1 MVIITTHTNADFD
14 SLASMAAAGLL
25 YKGAKL
31 VFPGACEALLRRY
44 MDEHAASLPEV
55 LSVHGLDLAEVEKLV
70 CVDVADRAR
79 LGPLSALLDRVP
91 PVRVDVF
98 DHHPAQVSIRG
109 ERHVVKDAG
118 ACSSLMVEE
127 LLASGI
133 APDKDL
139 CTLILLGIYEDT
151 GFLTFPTT
159 RPRDLEAARRC
170 LLWGADLSQVSR
182 VLTRRLTEPQLRI
195 LTRLV
200 ERLETV
206 TAGGVTVHI
215 TTFSSAQYVPD
226 LSLLIH
232 EIFNLEDL
240 DALFLVARLENRIH
254 IIGRSRV
261 PGVDVARVLETF
273 GGGGHPSAASASLKG
288 VTLEEA
294 KRLLT
299 EELTTNRPVGL
310 TARDVMARD
319 FHRIAA
325 NALIQEAFEEM
336 NRRHVNALPLFEGD
350 TLVGVV
356 TRQEVDGAIQHGMR
370 SEPVKTLVATKPPLL
385 PPDTPLEVVRRLM
398 LERSLRLVLFG
409 NSPDKVEGLLSRM
422 ALFKSLYLMEPGRLP
437 KRRGGVPSRLEVQRL
452 MAGTFTESEMNGLK
466 ELGALGDAMGTPVLL
481 VGGAVRDLLLRR
493 PVKDVDFVV
502 EGDAVALA
510 QAWSERQGGRLR
522 THKEFGT
529 AVCICPNG
537 RRWDFATAR
546 SEYYEAPAALPTVVH
561 AALSQDLYRRDFTI
575 NALALDLSAERFGE
589 ILDLFGGV
597 RDLKSGQ
604 IRVMHGLSFV
614 EDPTR
619 AFRAAR
625 FAVTLGFKL
634 PAETEGLLS
643 SALKQGIFRNLSP
656 KRVLG
661 EVIQTLACPNPVEG
675 LSLLEKYGLL
685 KVFWPA
691 LKLSPKVRERLGRVQ
706 KVLDFFEL
714 HFPAE
719 PIERPSLFVMA
730 LAERLPKNELDAF
743 RSRYPFQAPLKS
755 LLADYRSLV
764 WRARQQLA
772 LEAKSAGAVYRLLFD
787 KPLLFVLYL
796 LTQVD
801 KAEEQALI
809 RDFVTRDRFL
819 KLEITGEDLKAAG
832 LPPSEAFARAL
843 LETKIAKADGLLSGR
858 ASELAFALKQARK
871 YMERSDGVTE

>member
-14 SLASMAAAGLL
+14 SLASMAAAKLL
-25 YKGAKL
+25 YPGAKL

-44 MDEHAASLPEV
+44 MDGHTASLPET
-55 LSVHGLDLAEVEKLV
+55 LSVHGLDLAEVKRLV
-70 CVDVADRAR
+70 CVDVADRSR
-79 LGPLSALLDRVP
+79 LGGLSVLLDRVP
-91 PVRVDVF
+91 PVPVDVY

-109 ERHVVKDAG
+109 ERHIVKDAG
-118 ACSSLMVEE
+118 ACASVMVEE
-127 LLASGI
+127 LLAAGL
-133 APDKDL
+133 APDSGL
-139 CTLILLGIYEDT
+139 STLILLGIYEDT

-159 RPRDLEAARRC
+159 RPCDLEAARRC
-170 LLWGADLSQVSR
+170 LLWGADLTQVSR

-195 LTRLV
+195 LTKLV

-206 TAGGVTVHI
+206 AAGGVTVHI
-215 TTFSSAQYVPD
+215 TTFSSAEYVPD
-226 LSLLIH
+226 LSLLVH

-240 DALFLVARLENRIH
+240 DALFLVARLENRVH

-261 PGVDVARVLETF
+261 LNVDAARVLDAF

-288 VTLEEA
+288 LTLEEA
-294 KRLLT
+294 KRLLM
-299 EELTTNRPVGL
+299 EELTINHPVGL
-310 TARDVMARD
+310 TAKDVMARN
-319 FHRIAA
+319 FHRIGAKAA
-325 NALIQEAFEEM
+325 VQEAFEEM
-336 NRRHVNALPLFEGD
+336 NRRHVNALPLFEGE

-370 SEPVKTLVATKPPLL
+370 SEPVNTLVATSPPLL
-385 PPDTPLEVVRRLM
+385 PPDTPLETVRRLM

-409 NSPDKVEGLLSRM
+409 TGPGNVEGLLSRM

-437 KRRGGVPSRLEVQRL
+437 RRRGGVPSRLELQRL
-452 MAGTFTESEMNGLK
+452 IAGTFSQGEVESLR
-466 ELGALGDAMGTPVLL
+466 ELGVLGESMGAPVLL

-502 EGDAVALA
+502 EGDAAALA
-510 QAWSERQGGRLR
+510 QAWSLRQGGRLR

-529 AVCICPNG
+529 AVWICPNG

-546 SEYYEAPAALPTVVH
+546 SEYYETPAALPTVAH

-575 NALALDLSAERFGE
+575 NALALDLSPERFGE
-589 ILDLFGGV
+589 VLDLFGGV
-597 RDLKSGQ
+597 RDLKSGR

-634 PAETEGLLS
+634 PAETEGLLA

-656 KRVLG
+656 KRVLS
-661 EVIQTLACPNPVEG
+661 EVIQILACPSPVEG
-675 LSLLEKYGLL
+675 LRLLEKYGLL

-691 LKLSPKVRERLGRVQ
+691 LKLSPKVLERLGRVQ

-714 HFPAE
+714 NFPGE
-719 PIERPSLFVMA
+719 PVDRPSLFILA
-730 LAERLPKNELDAF
+730 LVERLPNDDLNAL
-743 RSRYPFQAPLKS
+743 RSRYPFRGPLND
-755 LLADYRSLV
+755 LLAGYRSLI

-772 LEAKSAGAVYRLLFD
+772 LEAKNAGAVYRLLHD
-787 KPLLFVLYL
+787 KPLLCVLYL
-796 LTQVD
+796 LTQVE
-801 KAEEQALI
+801 KPEEQALV
-809 RDFVTRDRFL
+809 RDFVARDRFL
-819 KLEITGEDLKAAG
+819 KLEITGRELKAAG
-832 LPPSEAFARAL
+832 LVPSEAFARAL
-843 LETKIAKADGLLSGR
+843 LETKAAKADGLVSGR
-858 ASELAFALKQARK
+858 EAELAFALAQARK
-871 YMERSDGVTE
+871 FGEAK